1 MSTPS
6 GPTTQGLHAVFGRL
20 TTSIKSALLQMADA
34 PAARVP
40 APQSDAVRNV
50 TPRSTAR
57 NKAPRSGAP
66 SNKAPRSGAPS
77 SERFQS
83 SFTGVERLPHD
94 LAFAWRLGGAPSRS
108 NDDPRG
114 CRRIQNRSVSSQCLT
129 QLHDV
134 GGIDCE
140 LGYVDAI
147 SARECTC
154 DAGRL
159 TFLDR
164 RRNGAHA
171 ARGEMGSGDSGAR
184 EYEIVVPL
192 RYEGTEGH
200 AVDMPYRRERLVVA
214 RRHRMYVDRIRC
226 E

>member
-77 SERFQS
+77 NKAPRSGAPSSERFQS

-129 QLHDV
+129 QLHD
-134 GGIDCE
+134 GGEIDCE

-147 SARECTC
+147 SARECT
-154 DAGRL
+154 
-159 TFLDR
+159 
-164 RRNGAHA
+164 
-171 ARGEMGSGDSGAR
+171 
-184 EYEIVVPL
+184 
-192 RYEGTEGH
+192 
-200 AVDMPYRRERLVVA
+200 
-214 RRHRMYVDRIRC
+214 
-226 E
+226 